1 MEELFAYILFCMQGY
16 DMWNEFGKML
26 DKKVMEEPDNED
38 FLFLKPLLD
47 FEQIKH
53 YCIKRIEY
61 LCKTNKINYDLLAN
75 QLKKI
80 LKMLYG
86 KVNLKLLVHDM
97 YDIYK
102 HIPNA
107 NIEQPICSLFF
118 YAEDYYEIGEEEC
131 RSMIEKNF
139 SVDN

>member
-1 MEELFAYILFCMQGY
+1 
-16 DMWNEFGKML
+16 
-26 DKKVMEEPDNED
+26 
-38 FLFLKPLLD
+38 
-47 FEQIKH
+47 
-53 YCIKRIEY
+53 
-61 LCKTNKINYDLLAN
+61 
-75 QLKKI
+75 
-80 LKMLYG
+80 MLYG

-97 YDIYK
+97 FDIYK

>member
-1 MEELFAYILFCMQGY
+1 MF
-16 DMWNEFGKML
+16 
-26 DKKVMEEPDNED
+26 
-38 FLFLKPLLD
+38 
-47 FEQIKH
+47 
-53 YCIKRIEY
+53 
-61 LCKTNKINYDLLAN
+61 
-75 QLKKI
+75 
-80 LKMLYG
+80 
-86 KVNLKLLVHDM
+86 
-97 YDIYK
+97 DIYK